1 MPVITLQYN
10 DLEKLTGTDKETIIK
25 RVPMIGADIERIE
38 DDYIDIEFFPDRPDL
53 YSVEG
58 AARAMRGFLDLET
71 GLPKYEIKPQRVS
84 ISISED
90 ILEIRPFLGCAVVRG
105 VKFNSFSIKSLM
117 DLQED
122 LHWGLGRNRKKVS
135 IGVHDLSNI
144 TPPFRYMAVDPGFE
158 FVPLDYTEKMSMT
171 EILEKHPKGTRF
183 AHLVKD
189 FDKYPIILDANDNVL
204 SFPPIINGTLTSV
217 TEKTTDLFIDVTG
230 LGEAVYTALNIVVTA
245 LAERGGQ
252 IEFVRIIRPDGEELA
267 LPDLEPKSRYLTKG
281 EVKALLGMELSLE
294 EIVKQLKR
302 MRFGAEAVDKET
314 IEVSIPAYRADILH
328 NYDLIEDI
336 AKGYGY
342 ENIKVKIPETYTA
355 GKAHPISL
363 LRAPVNEIIVG
374 LGYYEVMPFTLTSEK
389 INFEN
394 MRRPKTDDV
403 TYVLHPIS
411 EDQTIIRTTLLPNLL
426 EILSLNQH
434 RELPQKIFE
443 FGEIVSCEKTR
454 QHVAAVSIHPQ
465 ANFTEVYEVVDAF
478 MREMM
483 LSYEVKES
491 EDPAFLEGRRADV
504 YVNGKKLGVFGE
516 LHPEVITNFALGYAV
531 VGFELDLED
540 LIR

>member
-25 RVPMIGADIERIE
+25 RVPMIGADIERVE

-71 GLPKYEIKPQRVS
+71 GLSEYKIKPQRVS

-90 ILEIRPFLGCAVVRG
+90 ILKIRPFLGCAVVRG

-135 IGVHDLSNI
+135 IGVHDLSNV
-144 TPPFRYMAVDPGFE
+144 TPPFRYMAVDPSFE
-158 FVPLDYTEKMSMT
+158 FVPLDYTEKMSMI
-171 EILEKHPKGTRF
+171 EILEKHPKGTKF

-252 IEFVRIIRPDGEELA
+252 IEFVTVIRPDGREFV
-267 LPDLEPKSRYLTKG
+267 LPDLEPKSRFLTKA

-302 MRFGAEAVDKET
+302 MRFGAEAVDEET
-314 IEVSIPAYRADILH
+314 VEVSIPAYRADILH

-363 LRAPVNEIIVG
+363 LRAPVNEIMVG
-374 LGYYEVMPFTLTSEK
+374 FGYYEVMPFTLTSEN

-394 MRRPKTDDV
+394 MRRPKTGDV

-443 FGEIVSCEKTR
+443 FGEVVSCEKTR

-516 LHPEVITNFALGYAV
+516 VHPEVITNFALGYAV
-531 VGFELDLED
+531 VGFELNLED
-540 LIR
+540 LIS

>member
-1 MPVITLQYN
+1 MPVITLQYD

-25 RVPMIGADIERIE
+25 RVPMIGADIERVE
-38 DDYIDIEFFPDRPDL
+38 DEYIDIEFFPDRPDL

-71 GLPKYEIKPQRVS
+71 GLSEYEVKPYRLS

-90 ILEIRPFLGCAVVRG
+90 ILKIRPFLGCAVVRG
-105 VKFNSFSIKSLM
+105 VKFTSSSIKSLM

-135 IGVHDLSNI
+135 IGVHDLSRVKA
-144 TPPFRYMAVDPGFE
+144 PFRYMAVDPSFE

-189 FDKYPIILDANDNVL
+189 FEKYPIILDADNNVL

-217 TEKTTDLFIDVTG
+217 TEDTTDLFIDVTG

-252 IEFVRIIRPDGEELA
+252 IEFVRVVRADGEELV
-267 LPDLEPKSRYLTKG
+267 LPDLAPEERLLTKA
-281 EVKALLGMELSLE
+281 EVKSLLGMELSIE
-294 EIVKQLKR
+294 EIVKQLER
-302 MRFGAEAVDKET
+302 MRFGAEALDEET
-314 IEVSIPAYRADILH
+314 VEVKVPAYRADILH
-328 NYDLIEDI
+328 NYDLVEDI

-342 ENIKVKIPETYTA
+342 ENIKVRVPETYTA
-355 GKAHPISL
+355 GKSHPISL
-363 LRAPVNEIIVG
+363 LRSSVNEIMVG

-389 INFEN
+389 VNFEN
-394 MRRPKTDDV
+394 MRRQKTEDV
-403 TYVLHPIS
+403 THVLHPIS
-411 EDQTIIRTTLLPNLL
+411 EDQTILRTTLLPNLL
-426 EILSLNQH
+426 EILALNQH

-443 FGEIVSCEKTR
+443 FGEVVVNEMTG

-465 ANFTEVYEVVDAF
+465 ANFTEIYEIVDAL

-483 LSYEVKES
+483 LPYEVKES
-491 EDPAFLEGRRADV
+491 DDPAFLEGRRADI
-504 YVNGKKLGVFGE
+504 YIRGKKIGVFGE
-516 LHPEVITNFALGYAV
+516 FHPEVINNFTLGYAV
-531 VGFELDLED
+531 VGFELDLND
-540 LIR
+540 LIC